1 MKILITADIHYTL
14 KQYDWLLRVAGEF
27 DLLILAG
34 DLLDAFSTVDP
45 RVQIAVVE
53 KYLSRLAAQTRL
65 IVCSGNHDLDSRDAQ
80 GERVARWISAR
91 VRASGIPVDG
101 DAITI
106 DGTLYSICPWWDGPL
121 AKQRIADQLT
131 RDAKAEKQRWVWIYH
146 APPVGSRISH
156 EMREFGDPG
165 LASWIDRYQPDLV
178 FCGHV
183 HNAPFRPDGSWIDRR
198 GATVVSNAG
207 RQIGDIPTHIM
218 LNSEL
223 DEVLWFSLA
232 GPETARLDQPLS
244 FPLRKLTQEP
254 AWVTALDL
262 TTGQSPT

>member
-101 DAITI
+101 DAISI

-121 AKQRIADQLT
+121 AKRRIADQLA

-156 EMREFGDPG
+156 EMREFGDPE

-198 GATVVSNAG
+198 GATVVFNAG

-244 FPLRKLTQEP
+244 FPLSKLTQEP

-262 TTGQSPT
+262 TTGQSPA